1 MAGLFDT
8 INLGANSLAT
18 YRKAIDVTGHN
29 LANVNTPGYTRQRL
43 LIESTT
49 VDGGAWGPIG
59 TGSEGV
65 KVVQLQHETAGRQ
78 LQTEAS
84 IEGSLSVKQDA
95 LQQALVFLQES
106 IDRNGANGTNTKG
119 ISQGLA
125 DFFAAAQSVATN
137 PGSMAEREVMLQ
149 KAQELATKFNNADS
163 RLASLQQGLS
173 DRVTSDVGQAN
184 GLLQEIAKLN
194 ESIVAEEALT
204 PGYANDLRDTRQLK
218 LEALSNLVK
227 IDASEQENGAV
238 NVSIAGHL
246 MVDGREVAGSL
257 ETFTAGDGSL
267 QVRASGQSILLP
279 LTGGSIHGALSVRD
293 TELANLRSDINLLAS
308 TLISEV
314 NAVHSVGF
322 GLNGSTGAN
331 FFTGANAAEIAV
343 NTDLLRDP
351 ALLQASGVSGEAGN
365 NQVALAIHGINQ
377 RTHAALGNLTFSG
390 KQAQTVAAFGQE
402 VAIAKSD
409 LADQKTI
416 SQFVRNQ
423 RDSIS
428 GVSIDE
434 EMTNLIMF
442 QKAFQASAKIISTAD
457 EMLATILEM

>member
-8 INLGANSLAT
+8 LNLGANSLAT

-29 LANVNTPGYTRQRL
+29 LANVNTEGYTRQRL
-43 LIESTT
+43 LIEATT

-59 TGSEGV
+59 TGSEAA
-65 KVVQLQHETAGRQ
+65 KIVQLQHQSAGKQ

-84 IEGSLSVKQDA
+84 IEGSLSVKQDS

-106 IDRNGANGTNTKG
+106 IDRNGASGTNTKG

-137 PGSMAEREVMLQ
+137 PGSTAEREVMLQ

-163 RLASLQQGLS
+163 RLATLQQGLS
-173 DRVTSDVGQAN
+173 DRVTSDAGQVN
-184 GLLQEIAKLN
+184 GLLQDIAKMN
-194 ESIVAEEALT
+194 ESIVSEEALA
-204 PGYANDLRDTRQLK
+204 PGYANDLRDARQLK
-218 LEALSNLVK
+218 LEALSRLVK
-227 IDASEQENGAV
+227 VDASEQENGAV

-246 MVDGREVAGSL
+246 MVDGREVASTL

-267 QVRASGQSILLP
+267 QVRATGQTAALGI
-279 LTGGSIHGALSVRD
+279 TGGSIHGALSVRD
-293 TELANLRSDINLLAS
+293 TELASLRSNIDLLAS

-314 NAVHSVGF
+314 NAVHSGGF
-322 GLNGSTGAN
+322 GLSGSTGAI
-331 FFTGANAAEIAV
+331 FFTGTDASDIAV
-343 NTDLLRDP
+343 NGDLLRDP
-351 ALLQASGVSGEAGN
+351 ALLQVSGVAGEAGN
-365 NQVALAIHGINQ
+365 NEVAQAIHGINQ
-377 RTHAALGNLTFSG
+377 RTHAALGNLSFSG
-390 KQAQTVAAFGQE
+390 KQAQTIASFGQE
-402 VAIAKSD
+402 VASAKAE

-442 QKAFQASAKIISTAD
+442 QKAFQASAKLISTTD

>member
-43 LIESTT
+43 IIDATT
-49 VDGGAWGPIG
+49 VDGGASGPIG
-59 TGSEGV
+59 TGSEAV
-65 KVVQLQHETAGRQ
+65 KIVQLQHETAGRQ

-137 PGSMAEREVMLQ
+137 PGSMTEREVMLQ

-173 DRVTSDVGQAN
+173 DRVTSDVGQVN

-218 LEALSNLVK
+218 LEALSKLVK

-238 NVSIAGHL
+238 NVSIAGNL

-267 QVRASGQSILLP
+267 QVQASGQSTPLA

-314 NAVHSVGF
+314 NAAHSAGF
-322 GLNGSTGAN
+322 GLNGTTGAN
-331 FFTGANAAEIAV
+331 FFTGANASDIAV

-402 VAIAKSD
+402 VATAKSD

>member
-331 FFTGANAAEIAV
+331 FFTGANAADIAV
-343 NTDLLRDP
+343 NTDILRDP

>member
-267 QVRASGQSILLP
+267 QVRASGQSTPLP

-314 NAVHSVGF
+314 NAVHSAGF
-322 GLNGSTGAN
+322 GLNGTTGAN
-331 FFTGANAAEIAV
+331 FFTGANASDIAV

-402 VAIAKSD
+402 VATAKSD

>member
-149 KAQELATKFNNADS
+149 KAQELATKFNHADS

-267 QVRASGQSILLP
+267 QVRASGQSTPLP

-314 NAVHSVGF
+314 NAVHSAGF
-322 GLNGSTGAN
+322 GLNGTTGAN
-331 FFTGANAAEIAV
+331 FFTGANASDIAV

-402 VAIAKSD
+402 VATAKSD

-457 EMLATILEM
+457 EMLATLLEM